1 MPIITITG
9 DLASGKS
16 LVAKRI
22 CSLLN
27 ADYFSTGQIQ
37 REIATKYGMTTLELN
52 KFSETHPEIDQEID
66 NRVKMLA
73 NDERQR
79 VVDSRMAWHFLP
91 DSFKVF
97 LSTNIVCA
105 AERVIADTERSNEP
119 VYADRND
126 AMLKLQERKRSEN
139 KRYLEL
145 YDADC
150 SCLSNFDLVVD
161 TTYSV
166 PEDTIKVII
175 SQFDE
180 WQQGHVVERFWYSPR
195 SILPLRPLVLAG
207 QSRQG
212 NEKPAIQVV
221 VSGGNL
227 YAYSSHEGLAV
238 ALRNGQAY
246 TPVKVIAY
254 DDERLPDGVT
264 VDQYLEGFTGSSVMK
279 EWEQEFGFEYL
290 AVSGRFSE
298 RQL

>member
-37 REIATKYGMTTLELN
+37 RGIAAKYGMTTLELN

-246 TPVKVIAY
+246 TPVEVIAY

-279 EWEQEFGFEYL
+279 GWEQEFGFEYL

>member
-27 ADYFSTGQIQ
+27 AHYFSTGQIQ
-37 REIATKYGMTTLELN
+37 REIAAKYGMTTLELN
-52 KFSETHPEIDQEID
+52 KFSETHPEIDEEID

-73 NDERQR
+73 HDERQR
-79 VVDSRMAWHFLP
+79 VVDSRMAWYFLP

-105 AERVIADTERSNEP
+105 AERVMADTERSNEP

-180 WQQGHVVERFWYSPR
+180 WKQGHAVERFWYSPR
-195 SILPLRPLVLAG
+195 SILPLRSLLAG
-207 QSRQG
+207 QSTLG
-212 NEKPAIQVV
+212 NEELAIQVV
-221 VSGGNL
+221 VSGGNP

-246 TPVKVIAY
+246 TSVKVIAC
-254 DDERLPDGVT
+254 DDERLPGGVT
-264 VDQYLEGFTGSSVMK
+264 VDQYLEGFTGSSVMQ

-298 RQL
+298 RRF

>member
-79 VVDSRMAWHFLP
+79 IVDSRMAWHFLP

-238 ALRNGQAY
+238 VLRNGQAY

-254 DDERLPDGVT
+254 DDERLSDGVT

>member
-79 VVDSRMAWHFLP
+79 IVDSRMAWHFLP

-207 QSRQG
+207 QRRQG
-212 NEKPAIQVV
+212 NENPAIQVV
-221 VSGGNL
+221 VSRGNL

>member
-1 MPIITITG
+1 MSIVTITG

-37 REIATKYGMTTLELN
+37 REIAAKHGMTTLELN
-52 KFSETHPEIDQEID
+52 RFSEIHPEIDEEID

-105 AERVIADTERSNEP
+105 AERVIADMERSNEP

-175 SQFDE
+175 SQFNQ
-180 WQQGHVVERFWYSPR
+180 WKQGHVVERFWYSPR
-195 SILPLRPLVLAG
+195 SILPLRSLALAG
-207 QSRQG
+207 QSTKG
-212 NEKPAIQVV
+212 DEELPIQVV
-221 VSGGNL
+221 VSGGNP

-298 RQL
+298 R

>member
-79 VVDSRMAWHFLP
+79 IVDSRMAWHFLP